1 MLCLRGKLL
10 ERVRAVPDSRWLLE
24 SDQDS
29 PLRIDPGLEEMLGI
43 VAEAKGWSAE
53 ETAAKASENFIA
65 FNSF

>member
-10 ERVRAVPDSRWLLE
+10 DRIKAVPDSRWLLE

-29 PLRIDPGLEEMLGI
+29 PSRIDAGLEEMLSI

-53 ETAAKASENFIA
+53 ETAAKAIDNFNA
-65 FNSF
+65 FSSF